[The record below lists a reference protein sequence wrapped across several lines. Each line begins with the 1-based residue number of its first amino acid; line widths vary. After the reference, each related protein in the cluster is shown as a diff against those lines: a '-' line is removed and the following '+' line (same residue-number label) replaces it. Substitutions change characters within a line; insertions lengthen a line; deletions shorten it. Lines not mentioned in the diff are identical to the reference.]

1 MNIYSKNSEILFLY
15 DAKMTNPNGDPDDE
29 NKPRMD
35 YEKEINLVSDV
46 RLKRYIRDYLESIGY
61 EIFIA
66 KVDGETVDAT
76 ERLKRFFEKEQKKI
90 NLNKLTKED
99 VDLLLSKLI
108 DVRLFGAT
116 MPIKAQEGER
126 GASSTFTGP
135 VQFTWGYSLN
145 KVELVRSSS
154 ITSTFAGRDQAGKG
168 EYGTFGKDWRL
179 YYSLISFYGIISGY
193 RAKYT
198 NLTEEDVKL
207 LDNALLR
214 AIPQMASTRSKI
226 GQKPRFLLRV
236 EYKTSDIFLGDMRS
250 RIRLDK
256 EEGLRDISDF
266 EVDFTELKTLLE
278 QHENNIGKIYIF
290 EDPELRVKN
299 GALKEQLKSTFS
311 NKIQELI
318 INSGEE
324 LWKS

>member
-1 MNIYSKNSEILFLY
+1 MGIYLKNSEILFLY

-46 RLKRYIRDYLESIGY
+46 RLKRYIRDYLESKGY
-61 EIFIA
+61 EIFIT
-66 KVDGETVDAT
+66 KIDGETVNAT
-76 ERLKRFFEKEQKKI
+76 ERLKKFFEKEQKDVK
-90 NLNKLTKED
+90 LDKLTKD
-99 VDLLLSKLI
+99 DLDFLLSKLI

-198 NLTEEDVKL
+198 GLTEEDVQL
-207 LDNALLR
+207 LDDALLR
-214 AIPQMASTRSKI
+214 AIPQMASTRSKV

-236 EYKTSDIFLGDMRS
+236 EYKASDIFLGDMRGKVQ
-250 RIRLDK
+250 LTK

-266 EVDFTELKTLLE
+266 EVDFTKLKEFLE
-278 QHENNIGKIYIF
+278 QHQESIENIYIF
-290 EDPELRVKN
+290 EDSELKVKD
-299 GALKEQLKSTFS
+299 GSLKEQLKHIFS
-311 NKIQELI
+311 NKIKELI
-318 INSGEE
+318 
-324 LWKS
+324 

>member
-46 RLKRYIRDYLESIGY
+46 RLKRYIRDYLESKNY
-61 EIFIA
+61 EIFVTKI
-66 KVDGETVDAT
+66 DGETVDAT
-76 ERLKRFFEKEQKKI
+76 ERLKRLLGKDKLT
-90 NLNKLTKED
+90 NLTKED
-99 VDLLLSKLI
+99 VDIILSRLI

-116 MPIKAQEGER
+116 MPIKAQEGEK

-154 ITSTFAGRDQAGKG
+154 LTSTFAGRDQAGKG

-198 NLTEEDVKL
+198 RLTEEDVKL
-207 LDNALLR
+207 LDDVLLR
-214 AIPQMASTRSKI
+214 AIPQMASTRSKV

-236 EYKTSDIFLGDMRS
+236 EYKTPDIFLGDMRGK
-250 RIRLDK
+250 IHLDK

-266 EVDFTELKTLLE
+266 ELDLCELKE
-278 QHENNIGKIYIF
+278 FFGQNQEKIEKIYIF
-290 EDPELRVKN
+290 EDPELRIKN
-299 GALKEQLKSTFS
+299 GSFKEQIKNVFD
-311 NKIQELI
+311 NKLQDIV
-318 INSGEE
+318 
-324 LWKS
+324 